1 VLDGQGGGKQ
11 REGRCLSRLMERALR
26 GFGSLSHVRAH
37 TRVRLGPST
46 PCLGHDIVA
55 AVHGAGGGGVS
66 AQVGAARR
74 RERQSEKRARL
85 RQRPLPDL
93 ATSSL
98 PSHPPRFPKQVTFKT
113 RIYHC
118 NINSNG
124 AICLV
129 REGRRDDRQR
139 ERELDRRRCLS
150 VAPTLSHLFPF
161 LPLSLSPSLS
171 TSLSQPTQ
179 DVLKEQWSPALTVS
193 KVLLSVCS
201 LLTDPNPRKRV
212 NECPRVFSIPLES
225 PPLSILTHLS
235 PHLSSPLSTHNTE
248 DPLVGSI
255 AQQLLADKDAH
266 DRTAAEWT
274 RRYAQ
279 G

>member
-1 VLDGQGGGKQ
+1 VCWTGREGEN

-74 RERQSEKRARL
+74 REIQSEKRARL

-93 ATSSL
+93 STSSL
-98 PSHPPRFPKQVTFKT
+98 PSHPPSHPPRFPKQVTFKT

-129 REGRRDDRQR
+129 REGRRETTGR
-139 ERELDRRRCLS
+139 ERESLTGGVVSLS
-150 VAPTLSHLFPF
+150 LPPSLTSLPFPS
-161 LPLSLSPSLS
+161 LSLSISLH
-171 TSLSQPTQ
+171 LNLPTHTGRPQ
-179 DVLKEQWSPALTVS
+179 RAVVARPDRVQGPAVR
-193 KVLLSVCS
+193 LL
-201 LLTDPNPRKRV
+201 P
-212 NECPRVFSIPLES
+212 
-225 PPLSILTHLS
+225 
-235 PHLSSPLSTHNTE
+235 
-248 DPLVGSI
+248 
-255 AQQLLADKDAH
+255 AD
-266 DRTAAEWT
+266 
-274 RRYAQ
+274 
-279 G
+279 